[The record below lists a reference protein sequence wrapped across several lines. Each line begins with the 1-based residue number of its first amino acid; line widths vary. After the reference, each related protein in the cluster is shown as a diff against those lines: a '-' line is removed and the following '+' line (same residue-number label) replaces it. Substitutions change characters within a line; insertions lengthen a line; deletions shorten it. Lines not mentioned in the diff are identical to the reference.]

1 MTMTME
7 AIQRWTRGDKRQHN
21 YNRYR
26 CDDDTFAAAAASAL
40 LLLLLP
46 RATSCVCGPSYLDF
60 TVFFLFDFLAKFFSS
75 FFCYFF
81 LIFFCCAV

>member
-1 MTMTME
+1 MTME

-26 CDDDTFAAAAASAL
+26 CDDDTFAAAASA

-75 FFCYFF
+75 FFCYLFLFF
-81 LIFFCCAV
+81 LLCCVV

>member
-1 MTMTME
+1 MTTTTTMTME

-40 LLLLLP
+40 LLLLLFGFY
-46 RATSCVCGPSYLDF
+46 S
-60 TVFFLFDFLAKFFSS
+60 FFLFDFLAKFFSVFSVIS
-75 FFCYFF
+75 F
-81 LIFFCCAV
+81 